1 MANYFTKDKLM
12 KGMEIKK
19 KPLLLIWINKVAYLS
34 LK

>member
-1 MANYFTKDKLM
+1 MTNYFTKGKLM

-19 KPLLLIWINKVAYLS
+19 KPPLLIWINKVAYLS